1 MNERPDGLYPSR
13 LQPALDQLKTYAE
26 MLPQRE
32 WDLDD
37 IARAASI
44 GTMDAQVVALVN
56 MRWRAAINGERGML
70 NVIDHAL
77 GIYTF
82 AMPDGRLLTR

>member
-56 MRWRAAINGERGML
+56 IRWRAAINGEHDML
-70 NVIDHAL
+70 SVIDHAL

-82 AMPDGRLLTR
+82 AMRDGRLLTR